1 MFRSRQ
7 KRPAAITFISSLF
20 ALATFLA
27 LAPLS
32 AGAAPVKLDSGLIEG
47 ETVNETS
54 SVRVYRGIPF
64 AAPPVG
70 ELRWKSPQPVENWE
84 GVRDATEFSAAC
96 PQGPQLAQMM
106 GETMSPISEDCLYL
120 NVWTQARDGSAKLP
134 VMVWI
139 HGGGL
144 TLGWG
149 HQRGYDGTH
158 FAERDVV
165 LVSVNYRLGPLG
177 YLAHRALSEESERG
191 VSGNYGFLDQ
201 LEALKWVQNNIE
213 QFGGDPH
220 NVTIFGESAG
230 GTSVNALVA
239 SPLSDG
245 LFHRAIAQS
254 PWVTDT
260 NFAMLNEALPT
271 VASAEN
277 LGRQWAAAIL
287 GESNSDVLQALRAV
301 SSDEILQKTSN
312 YAVAVTVDGWFM
324 PDLSENIFARGEQQ
338 DVALMVGTNN
348 DEGTIFLGFLP
359 FNTPAAF
366 AEAMRVSYGEHAD
379 KILELYPAADVS
391 QLNAAKNQLIT
402 DTWFVRGARGMLA
415 GMDKVSSSAFQY
427 HFTRKSTVAAALGA
441 HHGLEIGYAFDNLNP
456 MQQQETDKELASA
469 MIQYW
474 VQFATTGDPN
484 VDGLPEW
491 PAYETA
497 TDRHLELGDEI
508 KAGSKYRKEVVDVL
522 NAIHDAQF
530 ASGVGEGG

>member
-1 MFRSRQ
+1 MFRPRQ
-7 KRPAAITFISSLF
+7 NTTAIALMSALFLLAAI
-20 ALATFLA
+20 
-27 LAPLS
+27 S
-32 AGAAPVKLDSGLIEG
+32 AGAAPVKLDSGLVEG
-47 ETVNETS
+47 EAVSEGSN
-54 SVRVYRGIPF
+54 VRVYRGIPF

-70 ELRWKSPQPVENWE
+70 KFRWKSPQPVENWE
-84 GVRDATEFSAAC
+84 GVRASTEFSAAC

-120 NVWTQARDGSAKLP
+120 NVWTQAEETSAKLP

-177 YLAHRALSEESERG
+177 YLAHRALSEESEHG

-213 QFGGDPH
+213 QFGGDPD
-220 NVTIFGESAG
+220 NITIFGESAG

-239 SPLSDG
+239 SPLSEG

-260 NFAMLNEALPT
+260 NFAMLSEALPT

-277 LGRQWAAAIL
+277 LGQQWAAAIL
-287 GESNSDVLQALRAV
+287 GSESNDDVLQALRAV
-301 SSDEILQKTSN
+301 SSDEILKKTGN

-338 DVALMVGTNN
+338 DVSLMVGTNT
-348 DEGTIFLGFLP
+348 DEGTIFLGILP
-359 FNTPAAF
+359 FNTPEAF
-366 AEAMRVSYGEHAD
+366 TAGMRALYGEHAD
-379 KILELYPAADVS
+379 KILEIYPAADMS
-391 QLNAAKNQLIT
+391 ELNAAKNQLIT
-402 DTWFVRGARGMLA
+402 DTWFVRGARGMLT
-415 GMDKVSSSAFQY
+415 GMDNVSSSAYQY
-427 HFTRKSTVAAALGA
+427 HFTRKSPVPGLGA

-456 MQQQETDKELASA
+456 MQQQETDRELASA
-469 MIQYW
+469 MIRYW

-484 VDGLPEW
+484 IDGLPHW

-508 KAGSKYRKEVVDVL
+508 KTGSKYRAKVVDVL

-530 ASGVGEGG
+530 ASGVGEGD